1 MNNNFPAGGVYI
13 CAGPGGRPPDVRLRL
28 SLLIVIDRIPD
39 KDSGQVLG
47 ELYWCDDEQEPQLVG
62 PTHFVRANESDT
74 TSEDSFRKAEIVS
87 ISEFERNV
95 CEFATF
101 LGSRRS
107 YRLLIDLAGR
117 PAAKRLL
124 LRARD
129 LAALQAFAQSS
140 RILRVVREQGGLS
153 RILQKSE
160 EQFAFLA
167 FEKIFN
173 EDQFD
178 NALPPS
184 VELVQAE
191 LEIEP
196 GTILEFIADYGEVLG
211 EVQPINVVIG
221 ANGMGKTRLL
231 LAIAGAAQRLG
242 LKVSGGEF
250 DPDAQVRAEPSDI
263 LSFTYESTLWS
274 KYRRSGV
281 VVVGLGVGTKQWKE
295 LTSVVV
301 ELALT
306 DSSDFQIRAYVEVL
320 RPIVDPDELFVPV
333 ATPMQG
339 DRIRSIDGRSF
350 ISLTA
355 LADAPRSLIALIDP
369 SREIIAWS
377 TAFGRYQLSS
387 GQRSLLLMTAQL
399 FLHGQRAIVLIDEP
413 ENHLHP
419 QYVTLLMR
427 TLQSTLIAME
437 SRAVVVTHSPFVVR
451 ELDKS
456 AIQILG
462 KDAAGLPC
470 LYQTTLQTFGGD
482 VGQISEYVFG
492 DHEVEKGYEVLIQ
505 RALARSSP
513 SSRHEVARLVST
525 SLGDDGELYLQ
536 KILNDENNAN

>member
-1 MNNNFPAGGVYI
+1 MENDFPVGGVYV
-13 CAGPGGRPPDVRLRL
+13 CAGLEGTPSSVGLSQ
-28 SLLIVIDRIPD
+28 SLLIVIDRIPGS
-39 KDSGQVLG
+39 DSSQVLG
-47 ELYWCDDEQEPQLVG
+47 ELYWCNGEQEPQYVG
-62 PTHFVRANESDT
+62 PTHFVRAGMSNAP
-74 TSEDSFRKAEIVS
+74 SEDSFRKSGIVS
-87 ISEFERNV
+87 ISEFERNFG
-95 CEFATF
+95 EFATF

-129 LAALQAFAQSS
+129 LAAMQAFAQNS
-140 RILRVVREQGGLS
+140 RILRVVRERGDLS

-173 EDQFD
+173 EDQFG

-184 VELVQAE
+184 VRIVQAE
-191 LEIEP
+191 LEIER
-196 GTILEFIADYGEVLG
+196 GIVLEFIADYGEVLG

-231 LAIAGAAQRLG
+231 LAIARAAQRQR
-242 LKVSGGEF
+242 LKVSGGES
-250 DPDAQVRAEPSDI
+250 DAEARATPSDI

-281 VVVGLGVGTKQWKE
+281 CVVGLGVGAKQWKE

-306 DSSDFQIRAYVEVL
+306 DSSDFQIRAYVEIL
-320 RPIVDPDELFVPV
+320 RPIVAPDELFVPV
-333 ATPMQG
+333 ATSVQG
-339 DRIRSIDGRSF
+339 DRVRSIDGRPF

-355 LADAPRSLIALIDP
+355 LADAPRRQIALIDP
-369 SREIIAWS
+369 SREIVAWS
-377 TAFGRYQLSS
+377 REFGRYQLSS

-451 ELDKS
+451 ELDKG

-492 DHEVEKGYEVLIQ
+492 DRDVEKGYEVLIQ

-513 SSRHEVARLVST
+513 SSRNEVARLVST

-536 KILNDENNAN
+536 KILNDEKNAD

>member
-1 MNNNFPAGGVYI
+1 MENDYPVGGVYLR
-13 CAGPGGRPPDVRLRL
+13 AGLRARMSDVRLKQ
-28 SLLIVIDRIPD
+28 SLLIAIDGIPRIESRELFGD
-39 KDSGQVLG
+39 
-47 ELYWCDDEQEPQLVG
+47 LYWCGDGREPQLVG
-62 PTHFVRANESDT
+62 STHFVLASERVSA
-74 TSEDSFRKAEIVS
+74 SEDSFRNGEIVS
-87 ISEFERNV
+87 IAEFERNV
-95 CEFATF
+95 IEFATF
-101 LGSRRS
+101 LGNRRS

-117 PAAKRLL
+117 STAKRLL
-124 LRARD
+124 LKARD
-129 LAALQAFAQSS
+129 LAALQAYARSS
-140 RILRVVREQGGLS
+140 RVLRIVRELGSLS

-173 EDQFD
+173 EDLRD
-178 NALPPS
+178 NALPPG
-184 VELVQAE
+184 VDIVKAVLD
-191 LEIEP
+191 IER
-196 GTILEFIADYGEVLG
+196 GATLEFVADYREVLG
-211 EVQPINVVIG
+211 ELQPINVVIG

-231 LAIAGAAQRLG
+231 LAIARAAQHQK
-242 LKVSGGEF
+242 LKVSGGESY
-250 DPDAQVRAEPSDI
+250 PGAEAIVTPSGI
-263 LSFTYESTLWS
+263 LSFTYESSLWS
-274 KYRRSGV
+274 QHRRSGV
-281 VVVGLGVGTKQWKE
+281 FVVGLGVGTKQWKE

-306 DSSDFQIRAYVEVL
+306 DSNDFQIRAYIEVL
-320 RPIVDPDELFVPV
+320 RPIVDPNELFVPV
-333 ATPMQG
+333 ATSMQSG
-339 DRIRSIDGRSF
+339 RIRSIDGRPY
-350 ISLTA
+350 ISMTD
-355 LADAPRSLIALIDP
+355 LAEAPRTLIALIDP
-369 SREIIAWS
+369 NREIIAWS
-377 TAFGRYQLSS
+377 TSFGRYQLSS

-451 ELDKS
+451 ELDKG
-456 AIQILG
+456 AVQILG

-492 DHEVEKGYEVLIQ
+492 DREVEKGYEVLIQ
-505 RALARSSP
+505 RALARTSA

-536 KILNDENNAN
+536 KILNEEKDAN